1 MPSSNGVNGFPMS
14 AAMLTDPKAL
24 KKHLANGTSPSSH
37 FDSSSSLPPHH
48 SSEPLISN
56 FSLDAPIVFD
66 FATRPSKDDA
76 YHVFE
81 DKGKKSA
88 MTQATGQTPSSQ
100 VDPRRLLD
108 PINFSKT
115 NGRID
120 VRSPSTASTYSGN
133 PSPTRPSPHQQNG
146 GSPEFNG
153 NGLNKRDHEDY
164 KGQGMGSLIER
175 VHNVTQREER
185 PQKKKKTEAFE
196 DEKDKKTAFGGG
208 GKGGEIGE
216 YMKQKKEGL
225 EESGPT
231 AAVVDL
237 TGGMYIVPSYDLVL
251 IPIVGDDDE
260 VVMIS
265 DSGQKEVCY
274 GRLDSTRVHAHSIPC
289 PSGKAVYLSKGQWP
303 AMRLHLRRHPG
314 KDNIIRVIDP
324 MGKDFGSV
332 DVRTS
337 LALAKIMDSKNP
349 KFRTQARLNSRN
361 RNKDD
366 YPGKDCSEYFDIT
379 INLYGPQNKAIS
391 LGRYLS
397 QRNIWLK
404 TPFMVDANMEVVN
417 PHAPTNAAPR
427 TSLNGGTNFSSS
439 APGSG
444 YVTRTVEEVRNDVIG
459 MFDSLEQSENL
470 PEMDPGPQVT
480 TELLS
485 HQKQGLYFLTN
496 KEKERVFSDKE
507 EDNNS
512 LWRLKVQPNGQ
523 RSYYNVITGKEE
535 RTKPP
540 EVLGGILAD
549 MMGLGKTLSILA
561 LIVRS
566 LDEAKQFG
574 QQRSPE
580 TDGEKSLILNSKT
593 TLLVCPLSTV
603 ANWEDQIA
611 NHIKPKTLKYYIYH
625 GGNRL
630 SDIDEL
636 AKFDVIITTY
646 SIVSSEFMGRGKK
659 KAINPLL
666 QTNFFRIVL
675 DEAHMIREQST
686 RQSQAIC
693 VLSAQRRWAVT
704 GT

>member
-1 MPSSNGVNGFPMS
+1 
-14 AAMLTDPKAL
+14 
-24 KKHLANGTSPSSH
+24 
-37 FDSSSSLPPHH
+37 
-48 SSEPLISN
+48 
-56 FSLDAPIVFD
+56 
-66 FATRPSKDDA
+66 
-76 YHVFE
+76 
-81 DKGKKSA
+81 
-88 MTQATGQTPSSQ
+88 
-100 VDPRRLLD
+100 
-108 PINFSKT
+108 
-115 NGRID
+115 
-120 VRSPSTASTYSGN
+120 
-133 PSPTRPSPHQQNG
+133 
-146 GSPEFNG
+146 
-153 NGLNKRDHEDY
+153 
-164 KGQGMGSLIER
+164 
-175 VHNVTQREER
+175 
-185 PQKKKKTEAFE
+185 
-196 DEKDKKTAFGGG
+196 
-208 GKGGEIGE
+208 
-216 YMKQKKEGL
+216 MKQKKEGL

-251 IPIVGDDDE
+251 ILIVGDDDE

-574 QQRSPE
+574 QQRSPRPMA
-580 TDGEKSLILNSKT
+580 K
-593 TLLVCPLSTV
+593 
-603 ANWEDQIA
+603 
-611 NHIKPKTLKYYIYH
+611 NH
-625 GGNRL
+625 
-630 SDIDEL
+630 
-636 AKFDVIITTY
+636 
-646 SIVSSEFMGRGKK
+646 
-659 KAINPLL
+659 
-666 QTNFFRIVL
+666 
-675 DEAHMIREQST
+675 
-686 RQSQAIC
+686 
-693 VLSAQRRWAVT
+693 
-704 GT
+704 

>member
-1 MPSSNGVNGFPMS
+1 M
-14 AAMLTDPKAL
+14 
-24 KKHLANGTSPSSH
+24 
-37 FDSSSSLPPHH
+37 
-48 SSEPLISN
+48 
-56 FSLDAPIVFD
+56 
-66 FATRPSKDDA
+66 
-76 YHVFE
+76 
-81 DKGKKSA
+81 
-88 MTQATGQTPSSQ
+88 
-100 VDPRRLLD
+100 
-108 PINFSKT
+108 
-115 NGRID
+115 
-120 VRSPSTASTYSGN
+120 
-133 PSPTRPSPHQQNG
+133 
-146 GSPEFNG
+146 
-153 NGLNKRDHEDY
+153 
-164 KGQGMGSLIER
+164 
-175 VHNVTQREER
+175 
-185 PQKKKKTEAFE
+185 
-196 DEKDKKTAFGGG
+196 
-208 GKGGEIGE
+208 
-216 YMKQKKEGL
+216 
-225 EESGPT
+225 
-231 AAVVDL
+231 
-237 TGGMYIVPSYDLVL
+237 
-251 IPIVGDDDE
+251 
-260 VVMIS
+260 
-265 DSGQKEVCY
+265 
-274 GRLDSTRVHAHSIPC
+274 
-289 PSGKAVYLSKGQWP
+289 
-303 AMRLHLRRHPG
+303 
-314 KDNIIRVIDP
+314 
-324 MGKDFGSV
+324 
-332 DVRTS
+332 
-337 LALAKIMDSKNP
+337 
-349 KFRTQARLNSRN
+349 
-361 RNKDD
+361 
-366 YPGKDCSEYFDIT
+366 T
-379 INLYGPQNKAIS
+379 INLYGPRNKAIS

-404 TPFMVDANMEVVN
+404 TPFMVDANVEVVN
-417 PHAPTNAAPR
+417 PHVPTNTAQR
-427 TSLNGGTNFSSS
+427 TSLNGGTNSSSS

-480 TELLS
+480 TKLLS

-512 LWRLKVQPNGQ
+512 LWRLKFQPNGR

-561 LIVRS
+561 LLVGS

-574 QQRSPE
+574 QQPSPE
-580 TDGEKSLILNSKT
+580 MDGEKSLIRNSKT

-646 SIVSSEFMGRGKK
+646 SIVSSEFIGRGKK
-659 KAINPLL
+659 KDINPLL

-693 VLSAQRRWAVT
+693 ALSAQRRWAVT
-704 GT
+704 GTWYFLSFYSPLRVGS